1 MEEDPGNREPIE
13 VRSMNTVNVLC
24 SSLQVTHEDL
34 VARFDRASTMRSTP
48 GQPRKGYEHIDTFLA
63 VASKHLNAVDA
74 VLLPEVRRAVPDGDH
89 LVHEY
94 VHATKTLEL
103 VLAHLKA
110 REYGSVFDAA
120 RSWSSVWS
128 EVGAALSEHRHREL
142 ELGELLA
149 VRSSDAALDALAHR
163 LHRAESAAPT
173 RPHPYTP
180 HTGFPG
186 LVARRLMRTVDSF
199 WDAVE
204 GRMAPDPPRPP
215 HKAPGKVTQY
225 FLADP
230 HFDKDNR
237 TAEHPPPHVSPD
249 NGE

>member
-1 MEEDPGNREPIE
+1 
-13 VRSMNTVNVLC
+13 MNTVNVLC
-24 SSLQVTHEDL
+24 SSLLATHEDL
-34 VARFDRASTMRSTP
+34 AARFDRASTMRSTP

-74 VLLPEVRRAVPDGDH
+74 VLLPEMHRAVPDGDH

-120 RSWSSVWS
+120 RSWSAVWA
-128 EVGAALSEHRHREL
+128 EVGAALTDHRHREL

-149 VRSSDAALDALAHR
+149 VRSSDAALDALANR

-173 RPHPYTP
+173 RPHPYAP
-180 HTGFPG
+180 HTGLPG
-186 LVARRLMRTVDSF
+186 LVSRRLMHAVDSF

-204 GRMAPDPPRPP
+204 GRMGPEPTRLPKKRPGLV
-215 HKAPGKVTQY
+215 AQY

-230 HFDKDNR
+230 RFDEEDR
-237 TAEHPPPHVSPD
+237 PHP
-249 NGE
+249 